1 MGDNMMERVIHT
13 PEGVRD
19 IYGEECKQKRIV
31 MEELHQ
37 ILHLYHY
44 EEIKTPTLEFFDIF
58 SKEKGTAQSNEM
70 FKLFDRENNT
80 LVLRP
85 DMTPSIARC
94 VSKYFANEKH
104 HIRLCYEGQAFQ
116 NLSRLQGK
124 LNEFTQ
130 LGAELIGDD
139 TSAADGEMI
148 SMMVDCLI
156 AVGLKEFQVSIGHVE
171 YFTGLVEEAG
181 LLPEVADSLRDAIQN
196 KNTYAIE
203 TLCKKAGI
211 KDSLTEAFMNL
222 TKNIGGLEVLEQA
235 KQAVHNERSL
245 KAIDRLEKLYHIMT
259 YYEYESHI
267 SFDLGMLSNYKYYS
281 GVIFRGYTYGTGSP
295 IAAGGR
301 YNGLLKQ
308 FGVDMPS
315 VGFAFFVDVLLNAM
329 LHQRIVIDTAEDATM
344 ILFETPHQK
353 TATQLAKFF
362 RSHNQTIQLT
372 RKSSRSTIGEYREH
386 CKMHGL
392 NQIIYVKD
400 SDDCFERILV
410 ENGASS
416 TVTKDVLKGGAL

>member
-1 MGDNMMERVIHT
+1 M
-13 PEGVRD
+13 
-19 IYGEECKQKRIV
+19 
-31 MEELHQ
+31 
-37 ILHLYHY
+37 
-44 EEIKTPTLEFFDIF
+44 
-58 SKEKGTAQSNEM
+58 
-70 FKLFDRENNT
+70 
-80 LVLRP
+80 
-85 DMTPSIARC
+85 
-94 VSKYFANEKH
+94 
-104 HIRLCYEGQAFQ
+104 
-116 NLSRLQGK
+116 
-124 LNEFTQ
+124 
-130 LGAELIGDD
+130 
-139 TSAADGEMI
+139 
-148 SMMVDCLI
+148 
-156 AVGLKEFQVSIGHVE
+156 
-171 YFTGLVEEAG
+171 
-181 LLPEVADSLRDAIQN
+181 LPEVADSLRDAIQN

-222 TKNIGGLEVLEQA
+222 TKNIGGLEVLEQ
-235 KQAVHNERSL
+235 
-245 KAIDRLEKLYHIMT
+245 LYHIMT

-416 TVTKDVLKGGAL
+416 TVTKDILKGGAL